1 MISLGPNERKPRDV
15 TPGNHHPAVQ
25 VKQEPPADHTGE
37 MPSVDEPPPP
47 IVLPKVAAVQRVNNN
62 NNNNNA
68 SSPSKTL
75 NTSSTKRS
83 KVILTSNL
91 MFGGKKVYS
100 AQVQRGNAPVS
111 APSPEPE
118 PKTDEHHQ
126 VNALDMLE
134 LPVVKQEPQ
143 DFTRFW
149 SVAG

>member
-1 MISLGPNERKPRDV
+1 VISLGPNERKPRDV
-15 TPGNHHPAVQ
+15 TPGNHSHPAVQ
-25 VKQEPPADHTGE
+25 VKQEPPADHPGE

-47 IVLPKVAAVQRVNNN
+47 IVLPKVAAVHRANNN
-62 NNNNNA
+62 NNNNNNNS

-75 NTSSTKRS
+75 HNSPTKRS

-91 MFGGKKVYS
+91 MFDGKKVYS
-100 AQVQRGNAPVS
+100 AQVQRGNAPVGS

-118 PKTDEHHQ
+118 PKTEEHHQ

-143 DFTRFW
+143 DFTRF
-149 SVAG
+149 